1 MTGDEFIN
9 DQRKRLAKA
18 QEKAF
23 KVAVFDSHRLM
34 GTRIFI
40 EGEDSNEKKI
50 GAYNSTD
57 PIYVNP
63 TNSPRK
69 FATGKFKN
77 EKPRKTKRFESY
89 RKFRAATGRRVDVV
103 NLNLY
108 GILQNDF
115 ITGLRK
121 VSNSVYE
128 SVLKQAV
135 NAKKADGQEK
145 HFRTKIF
152 SLSKHERLQFFE
164 TVRRETI
171 LILRGDA

>member
-9 DQRKRLAKA
+9 AQRKRLQKA

-34 GTRIFI
+34 GTRIFV

-50 GAYNSTD
+50 GAYNSTN

-63 TNSPRK
+63 KNSPRK
-69 FATGKFKN
+69 FTTGKFKN
-77 EKPRKTKRFESY
+77 NEPRKTKKFSSY
-89 RKFRAATGRRVDVV
+89 REYRAVIGRRVDVV
-103 NLNLY
+103 NLNLF
-108 GILQNDF
+108 GLLQNDF

-128 SVLKQAV
+128 AVLKQAV

-145 HFRTKIF
+145 HFKTKIF
-152 SLSKHERLQFFE
+152 SLSKHERAQFFE

-171 LILRGDA
+171 LILRRDA